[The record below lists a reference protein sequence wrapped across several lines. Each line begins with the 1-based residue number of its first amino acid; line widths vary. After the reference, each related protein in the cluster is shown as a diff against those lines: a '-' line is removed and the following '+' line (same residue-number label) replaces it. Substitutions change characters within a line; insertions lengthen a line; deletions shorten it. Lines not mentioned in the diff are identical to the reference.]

1 MEVSPLLSVLPCPS
15 RALDGEA
22 GKRERYGKEVVAV
35 KKRWISLLCAL
46 ALTTGLCGAVE
57 AGYPDITGDEWFVEA
72 VDAVTEAGIM
82 TGLEGGVFGP
92 YEPVTRATVI
102 TVLWRLEGSPQT
114 VIPDPFPDAEED
126 WYGPQAA
133 WAKVTG
139 VASGYEDGSFGGR
152 DLVTKEQLACF
163 LYRYAQ
169 YKEEALASG
178 ALGLFRDAEAISPW
192 AEEAV
197 RHAVGVGIL
206 KGNDQGT
213 LEPQG
218 IANRAALAAMLQRMQ
233 TPAVG

>member
-1 MEVSPLLSVLPCPS
+1 M
-15 RALDGEA
+15 
-22 GKRERYGKEVVAV
+22 
-35 KKRWISLLCAL
+35 KKRLVSLLCAL
-46 ALTTGLCGAVE
+46 ALASGLCGAAALE
-57 AGYPDITGDEWFVEA
+57 YPDITGDEWFVEA
-72 VDAVTEAGIM
+72 VEDVTQAGIM
-82 TGLEGGVFGP
+82 TGLEGGIFGP
-92 YEPVTRATVI
+92 YEAVTRATVI
-102 TVLWRLEGSPQT
+102 TVLWRLEGSPE
-114 VIPDPFPDAEED
+114 VEVEEPFPDAEED

-133 WAKVTG
+133 WAKSTG
-139 VASGYEDGSFGGR
+139 VASGYADGTFGGR

-169 YKEEALASG
+169 YKEEPLASG

-206 KGNDQGT
+206 KGNDRGT

>member
-1 MEVSPLLSVLPCPS
+1 M
-15 RALDGEA
+15 
-22 GKRERYGKEVVAV
+22 
-35 KKRWISLLCAL
+35 KKRLLSLLCAL
-46 ALTTGLCGAVE
+46 ALTTGLCRA
-57 AGYPDITGDEWFVEA
+57 AKAKYPDIAGDEWFV
-72 VDAVTEAGIM
+72 DAVEDMTEKGIM
-82 TGLEGGVFGP
+82 TGLEGGLFGP

-102 TVLWRLEGSPQT
+102 TVLWRLEGSPAT
-114 VIPDPFPDAEED
+114 DTADPFPDAEED

-133 WAKVTG
+133 WAKETG
-139 VASGYEDGSFGGR
+139 VASGYDDGSFGGR

-169 YKEEALASG
+169 YKQEPLASG

-206 KGNDQGT
+206 KGNDKGT

-218 IANRAALAAMLQRMQ
+218 IANRAALAVMLQRMQ